1 MAPGEG
7 ALAEYPVNSSRVFSG
22 QLHLSAEGLRFLR
35 PNPGSTGRDCGQ
47 AEVLVRGAEWSVC
60 SRDWPR
66 VEASGIRLHG
76 VLCSK
81 RVLHSG
87 VFPAFPAQPPGL
99 PLRRLHDIT
108 F

>member
-1 MAPGEG
+1 MAPTEG
-7 ALAEYPVNSSRVFSG
+7 ALAESPVNSSRDFSG
-22 QLHLSAEGLRFLR
+22 QLHPSAEGLRFLR

-47 AEVLVRGAEWSVC
+47 AEMLVRGAEWSVC
-60 SRDWPR
+60 SREWPR

-81 RVLHSG
+81 RMLHSG
-87 VFPAFPAQPPGL
+87 VSPVFPAQTPGL
-99 PLRRLHDIT
+99 LLRRLHDIT